1 MENRHQQ
8 ALDLS
13 YLNRWDWKSPLG
25 VIVNLLALN
34 YIFALLQRAGR
45 WLCKLYRNVIKHGRS
60 EGFLKTPLIRF
71 PQAFGGL

>member
-25 VIVNLLALN
+25 VIINLLALN

-45 WLCKLYRNVIKHGRS
+45 WLCKL
-60 EGFLKTPLIRF
+60 
-71 PQAFGGL
+71 